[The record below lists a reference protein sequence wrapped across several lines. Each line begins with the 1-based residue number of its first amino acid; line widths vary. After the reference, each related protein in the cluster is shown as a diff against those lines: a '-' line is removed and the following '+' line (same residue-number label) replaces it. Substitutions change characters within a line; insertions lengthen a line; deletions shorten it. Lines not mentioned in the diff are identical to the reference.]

1 MLQGSKSVKIK
12 DHMEMLAP
20 APDFRYVGFFPGPRH
35 GLGVLGGVVA
45 AGAGVGA
52 GIWHTFGP
60 RGAIAS
66 GLVAVATT
74 AYSMHRL
81 RWGRTPHVAP
91 RSVPMALVP
100 WGLLV
105 DHEEQPRVL
114 RWAGITRVHIE
125 TTFGRDQATDSTLW
139 SYVVIETPRERF
151 TGHTPGA
158 VPLERLTVHLDA
170 YANEAAHSIA
180 LDLDGSQA
188 GRGPYE
194 PDCEPLV
201 RAARAYVQTSSAS
214 ARLGLEAAGYRRIT
228 SRCPSARTL
237 DTLRTILRDRT
248 DRRVDPRPF
257 AAIVAAELGAKALVN
272 ELVALVQSPHPIVAA
287 VAKAACQRLGVAQSR
302 IGTLDEVAPFLMEPD
317 LVTLQ
322 AWADPARAR

>member
-1 MLQGSKSVKIK
+1 
-12 DHMEMLAP
+12 MLAP

-35 GLGVLGGVVA
+35 GLGLLGGVVA

-60 RGAIAS
+60 RGAFAS
-66 GLVAVATT
+66 GLVALATA
-74 AYSMHRL
+74 AYSMQRL
-81 RWGRTPHVAP
+81 RWGLRVPRIAA
-91 RSVPMALVP
+91 RSVPMAIVP

-105 DHEEQPRVL
+105 EHHDHPRIL

-125 TTFGRDQATDSTLW
+125 TTFGRDQATDSALW

-151 TGHTPGA
+151 MGHTPGA

-170 YANEAAHSIA
+170 YASEAAHSIA
-180 LDLDGSQA
+180 LDLDGAQA
-188 GRGPYE
+188 GRGPEE
-194 PDCEPLV
+194 PDCEPLL

-228 SRCPSARTL
+228 SRVASLRTL
-237 DTLRTILRDRT
+237 DTLRNILRDRT
-248 DRRVDPRPF
+248 ERRVDPRPF
-257 AAIVAAELGAKALVN
+257 AAIVAAELDARGLAN
-272 ELVALVQSPHPIVAA
+272 ELIALVQSPHPIVAA
-287 VAKAACQRLGVAQSR
+287 VAKAACQRLGVSHSR
-302 IGTLDEVAPFLMEPD
+302 VGTLDEVAPFLMESD

-322 AWADPARAR
+322 AWALAGRGT

>member
-1 MLQGSKSVKIK
+1 
-12 DHMEMLAP
+12 MEMLAP

-35 GLGVLGGVVA
+35 GLGLLGGVAA
-45 AGAGVGA
+45 AGAGIGA
-52 GIWHTFGP
+52 GIWHAFGP
-60 RGAIAS
+60 RGAFAS
-66 GLVAVATT
+66 GLVAVATA
-74 AYSMHRL
+74 AYAMRRL
-81 RWGRTPHVAP
+81 HGGKHAP
-91 RSVPMALVP
+91 RVALQGVPMAIVP

-105 DHEEQPRVL
+105 DHHEQPRIL

-125 TTFGRDQATDSTLW
+125 TTYGRDSATDSTLW

-151 TGHTPGA
+151 TGHTPSA

-170 YANEAAHSIA
+170 YANEAAHVVA

-188 GRGPYE
+188 GHGPEE

-237 DTLRTILRDRT
+237 DTLRGILRDRT

-257 AAIVAAELGAKALVN
+257 AAIVAAELGADALAV
-272 ELVALVQSPHPIVAA
+272 ELVALIQSPHPIVAA
-287 VAKAACQRLGVAQSR
+287 VAKAACKRLGVSHAHV
-302 IGTLDEVAPFLMEPD
+302 GTLEEVAPFLMEPD
-317 LVTLQ
+317 LATLQ
-322 AWADPARAR
+322 AWALARPGADEFTK